1 MKLLRYLEQQI
12 VYRTEEAEPTAAEIE
27 RDDKAEAYD
36 ILMGESE

>member
-12 VYRTEEAEPTAAEIE
+12 AHRTEEAEPTAAEIE